1 MLDRLFLVSA
11 WIVGALI
18 VWFILKKTPTKF
30 FHWTLVVL
38 TFISV
43 IITFVVAPINWIIV
57 GNMDWTMSY
66 PIMIVILDFIF
77 VFLLFLSYAIRNN
90 KDEQAEIF

>member
-30 FHWTLVVL
+30 FHWILVVL
-38 TFISV
+38 TSISAIV
-43 IITFVVAPINWIIV
+43 TLVVAPINWIIV
-57 GNMDWTMSY
+57 GNMDWTMGY
-66 PIMIVILDFIF
+66 PILIVIIDI
-77 VFLLFLSYAIRNN
+77 VFMVLLFLSYAIRNN
-90 KDEQAEIF
+90 KDEQDEIL